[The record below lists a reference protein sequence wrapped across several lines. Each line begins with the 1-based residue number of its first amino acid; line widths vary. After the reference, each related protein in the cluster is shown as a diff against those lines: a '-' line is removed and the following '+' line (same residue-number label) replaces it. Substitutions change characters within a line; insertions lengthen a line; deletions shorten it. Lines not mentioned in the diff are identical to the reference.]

1 MLISIVSEPEVKV
14 KVLVSKHVRLCVMPW
29 TVAHQA
35 PLSMEFSRQENWSV
49 LSCPPLG
56 DRPNPKI
63 EPTSVA
69 PELQADF
76 TFFLL
81 PSESPGKK
89 AA

>member
-1 MLISIVSEPEVKV
+1 MLISIVSEPEV
-14 KVLVSKHVRLCVMPW
+14 KVLVSKHVRLCVMTW

-35 PLSMEFSRQENWSV
+35 PLSMEFSRQENWSA
-49 LSCPPLG
+49 LSCPPSG

-76 TFFLL
+76 SFFL
-81 PSESPGKK
+81 PSESPEKK

>member
-1 MLISIVSEPEVKV
+1 MLPGWSGGGG
-14 KVLVSKHVRLCVMPW
+14 LVAKLCPTLVTPW
-29 TVAHQA
+29 TVAFQA
-35 PLSMEFSRQENWSV
+35 PLFMEFSRQENWSV

-76 TFFLL
+76 SFFFL